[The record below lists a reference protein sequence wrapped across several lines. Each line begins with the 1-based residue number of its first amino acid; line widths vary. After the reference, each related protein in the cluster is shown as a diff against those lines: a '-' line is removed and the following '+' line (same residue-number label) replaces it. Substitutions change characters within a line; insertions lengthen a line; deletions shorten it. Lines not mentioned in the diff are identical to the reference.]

1 MTVFVVDASVGLK
14 WFLPEIHSEA
24 AGRLRNPAFQLHVP
38 GLFDVE
44 IGNIL
49 WKRMRKREL
58 NPMEAGAI
66 LTQLDLL
73 PIIRHADAPLVRVA
87 VDMAQ
92 EIGRTVYDCL
102 YLALAVQIGGQM
114 VTADERLFNSLSV
127 YPLWATSV
135 LWIENIP

>member
-1 MTVFVVDASVGLK
+1 
-14 WFLPEIHSEA
+14 
-24 AGRLRNPAFQLHVP
+24 VP

-49 WKRMRKREL
+49 WKKMRRTEL
-58 NPMEAGAI
+58 DPMEAGTI
-66 LTQLDLL
+66 LRQLELL
-73 PIIRHADAPLVRVA
+73 PIIRHADAPLVREA
-87 VDMAQ
+87 VGMAQ
-92 EIGRTVYDCL
+92 NIQRTVYDCL